1 MRKIIAIVFCA
12 VIMMCAVSFAAS
24 AEDSIFTSD
33 GQSAPVSENL
43 PTSDEIVTESEFLDV
58 SASPETEA
66 APKDTVIIPGTEISV
81 PSNTVTESIVS
92 YIKAHFEEISVIV
105 TMILTVFYQVRKHIS
120 LNKSI
125 GVLNNNAIV
134 VAESSSKAMKDAL
147 EEVRSVGATVNGY
160 KEDISSLLSEIRKN
174 AEENKR
180 LEEALLSA
188 NEYMKKAKEA
198 NIEFSNELAELLVLA
213 NIPNSKKDEL
223 YSRHRAAVN
232 AIDASEVKE
241 NDGKE
246 A

>member
-1 MRKIIAIVFCA
+1 MKKIIAIIFCA
-12 VIMMCAVSFAAS
+12 VIMMCAVSFAVS
-24 AEDSIFTSD
+24 AEGSAFDSDI
-33 GQSAPVSENL
+33 QSEVSPENPTVSE
-43 PTSDEIVTESEFLDV
+43 EIVTEGEILGATAPIES
-58 SASPETEA
+58 EA
-66 APKDTVIIPGTEISV
+66 APKDTTAAPNENPTPDETITG
-81 PSNTVTESIVS
+81 SIVN

-105 TMILTVFYQVRKHIS
+105 TLILTVFYQVRKHIS

-134 VAESSSKAMKDAL
+134 VAESSNKAMNDAL
-147 EEVRSVGATVNGY
+147 EEVRSMGSVVNGY
-160 KEDISSLLSEIRKN
+160 KEDIASLLAEIRKN
-174 AEENKR
+174 AEDTKR
-180 LEEALLSA
+180 LENALYGA

-223 YSRHRAAVN
+223 YSRHRAA
-232 AIDASEVKE
+232 IDALDAPEVND